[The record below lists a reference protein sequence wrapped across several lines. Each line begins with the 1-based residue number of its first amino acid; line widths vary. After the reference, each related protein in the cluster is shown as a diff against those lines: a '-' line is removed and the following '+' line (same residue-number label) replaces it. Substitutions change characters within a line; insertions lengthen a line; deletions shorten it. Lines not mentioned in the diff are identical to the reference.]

1 MNSLNEIRS
10 TFLDYF
16 AKLDHEIVASSP
28 LVPRNDP
35 TLLFTNSGMVQFK
48 NIFTGLETRQYKRAV
63 TAQKCVRAG
72 GKHNDLDNVG
82 YTARHHTFFE
92 MLGNFSFGDYFKL
105 EAIEFAWKLI
115 TNEFDIP
122 KDRLLVTVYHSDED
136 AVSAWKQVAGLN
148 DDRILRID
156 TTDNF
161 WMMGATGPCG
171 PCTEIFFDHGEQYFG
186 GPPGSKD
193 EDGDRFVEIWNLV
206 FMQFEQDA
214 NGTQTNLAS
223 QSIDTGM
230 GIERVAA
237 LLQGTNDNYGTDLF
251 RRLIEASADLT
262 GTEPYGREKTHHRV
276 IADHLRSIA
285 FLLVDGVMPANEGRG
300 YVLRRIMRR
309 AMRHAHLLG
318 ATEPVIHQLVPTLTE
333 QMGAAY
339 PELIELQNLI
349 SEAVKSEETRFQ
361 RMLERG
367 LKLLEA
373 EVAKLPNGADLP
385 GEAAFK
391 LYDTY
396 GFPIDLTQDALR
408 DRNRNVDVDGFD
420 SSMAAQK
427 RRARQAW
434 SGSGDTADSEHWFD
448 LLEKHGVTEFIGY
461 KTTTAQGQVIA
472 LLQDNKLVNC
482 IRQGEA
488 AKLFL
493 NQTPFYAEGGGQV
506 GDTGQIGCDNGRLS
520 VTNTQKALGLI
531 YHSVTVL
538 EGALHVG
545 DSVILEVDRSR
556 RTSVSSSHS
565 ATHLLH
571 QALRDLLGDHVA
583 QRGSLND
590 EGRIRFDFNHSKP
603 LTDDELYRIQA
614 DVNLMIRQNSRV
626 ETHVMAADAAQ
637 ELGAL
642 ALFGEKY
649 DNEVRVVG
657 IGQRDGTGRGLHGD
671 KYSLELCGGT
681 HVSHTGQIG
690 VFVVVQDT
698 ASAAGV
704 RRIEAYTGES
714 AFDWLQR
721 QAAAFAWF
729 RDKLKA
735 QSIADAKEK
744 QLTLI
749 ERNRSLQSEINT
761 LRRNAAVTGSDLAHK
776 GRTKTLN
783 GITFFA
789 TVLTEVTPKE
799 LPAIVD
805 QHKQRLQNGV
815 VLLLSR
821 TNDKVA
827 VVSGITEDL
836 KDRLSAVDVVRTAVA
851 ELGGKGGGGRP
862 DFAQGGGHDQ
872 SKINE
877 AISAVEQFLGG

>member
-16 AKLDHEIVASSP
+16 ARLDHEVVASSP

-48 NIFTGLETRQYKRAV
+48 NIFTGLETQKYKRAV

-92 MLGNFSFGDYFKL
+92 MLGNFSFGDYFKS

-136 AVSAWKQVAGLN
+136 AVKAWKQVAGLN
-148 DDRILRID
+148 DDRIIRID
-156 TTDNF
+156 TDDNF

-214 NGTQTNLAS
+214 SGQQNNLAS

-251 RRLIEASADLT
+251 RRLIETSADLT
-262 GTEPYGREKTHHRV
+262 STEPYGATKTHHRV

-285 FLLVDGVMPANEGRG
+285 FLLVDGVMPSNEGRG

-309 AMRHAHLLG
+309 SMRHALLLG

-333 QMGAAY
+333 QMGTAY
-339 PELIELQNLI
+339 PELIELQDLI
-349 SEAVKSEETRFQ
+349 SETIKSEETRFQ
-361 RMLERG
+361 KMLERG
-367 LKLLEA
+367 LKLLGA
-373 EVAKLPNGADLP
+373 EVAKLPEGVDLP
-385 GEAAFK
+385 GKTAFK

-396 GFPIDLTQDALR
+396 GFPLDLTQDALR
-408 DRNRNVDVDGFD
+408 DEDRSVDVDGFE
-420 SSMAAQK
+420 SAMAEQ
-427 RRARQAW
+427 RRLARQAW
-434 SGSGDTADSEHWFD
+434 SGSGDAAEAAHWFD
-448 LLEKHGVTEFIGY
+448 LLDKHGVTEFVGY
-461 KTTTAQGQVIA
+461 ETTTAQGQVTA
-472 LLQDNKLVNC
+472 LLQDNKQVDC
-482 IRQGEA
+482 IKTGEA
-488 AKLFL
+488 AKLLL

-506 GDTGQIGCDNGRLS
+506 GDRGLIYHENGRLS
-520 VTNTQKALGLI
+520 VTDTQKALGLI
-531 YHSVTVL
+531 YHSVTVSD
-538 EGALHVG
+538 GSLHVG
-545 DSVILEVDRSR
+545 DAVTLAVDRSR
-556 RTSVSSSHS
+556 RTLVSSSHS

-571 QALRDLLGDHVA
+571 QALRDELGNHVA

-590 EGRIRFDFNHSKP
+590 EGRIRFDFNHTKA
-603 LTDDELYRIQA
+603 LTDDELRKIQA
-614 DVNLMIRQNSRV
+614 DVNLMIRQNSIV
-626 ETHVMAADAAQ
+626 ETHVLAADEAQ
-637 ELGAL
+637 DLGAL

-649 DNEVRVVG
+649 DHEVRMVG
-657 IGQRDGTGRGLHGD
+657 MGQRDGTGRGLHAD

-681 HVSHTGQIG
+681 HVSRTGEIG
-690 VFVVVQDT
+690 AFVVVQDT

-714 AFDWLQR
+714 ALNWLHSRAEAFDWL
-721 QAAAFAWF
+721 

-735 QSIADAKEK
+735 QSIPDAKEK
-744 QLTLI
+744 QMTLI
-749 ERNRSLQSEINT
+749 ERNRSLQNEIKN
-761 LRRNAAVTGSDLAHK
+761 LRRNAPVAQGDSATESM
-776 GRTKTLN
+776 TKTLN
-783 GITFFA
+783 GIRFLA
-789 TVLTEVTPKE
+789 RVLTEVAPRE
-799 LPAIVD
+799 LPALVD
-805 QHKQRLQNGV
+805 QHKHRIENGA
-815 VLLLSR
+815 VLLLSK
-821 TNDKVA
+821 TNSKVA
-827 VVSGITEDL
+827 VAAGVTEDL
-836 KDRLSAVDVVRTAVA
+836 KDRLSAVDMVRTAVA
-851 ELGGKGGGGRP
+851 QLGGNGGGGRP

-877 AISAVEQFLGG
+877 AISAVQQFVEG